1 VSTMAEFSARD
12 RAVGQWVLA
21 VMFTI
26 AAIAAAL
33 WSWRLVRAEGLTVR
47 SAIWVLALLG
57 FLSLA
62 WRSARAA
69 SLAGRGSPPRP

>member
-1 VSTMAEFSARD
+1 MAEFTARD

-21 VMFTI
+21 VMFAI

-33 WSWRLVRAEGLTVR
+33 WSWRLIRAEGFTLR
-47 SAIWVLALLG
+47 SVIWLLALVG

-62 WRSARAA
+62 GRSARAA
-69 SLAGRGSPPRP
+69 SLAARGAGPPA

>member
-1 VSTMAEFSARD
+1 MAEFTARD

-21 VMFTI
+21 VMFAI

-33 WSWRLVRAEGLTVR
+33 WSWRLIRAEGFTLR
-47 SAIWVLALLG
+47 SVIWLLALLG
-57 FLSLA
+57 FISLA

-69 SLAGRGSPPRP
+69 ALAGRGGPPPRA